1 MTSEERNRRMKYGHE
16 VPRSWIPEFNAT
28 HPNPTNTPRGN
39 RSGSGATESARTHS
53 EIYKLKRRI
62 RTASLQRQQASANQ
76 VIRWMQQIT
85 AALVV
90 AIGFLAG
97 GYLGLAIGAVAG
109 LGLISLRVKLYN
121 NSQ

>member
-1 MTSEERNRRMKYGHE
+1 
-16 VPRSWIPEFNAT
+16 
-28 HPNPTNTPRGN
+28 
-39 RSGSGATESARTHS
+39 
-53 EIYKLKRRI
+53 
-62 RTASLQRQQASANQ
+62 
-76 VIRWMQQIT
+76 MQQIT